1 MSEGDSTNSPKRRDV
16 CARRLDPSAAWICG
30 YDELGK
36 GCACGPTAKG
46 RCGLATAG
54 EHNDGAAASG
64 SELTPC
70 IPRRSY
76 RWRRQALCLNL
87 AILTGGVL
95 LLCMALP
102 SRENTFV
109 PGELSSKHAQILDNT
124 LVSQRCGLCHPNS
137 HVGDRIGASVEA
149 MLGNQFSGQYA
160 SHPNPGN
167 ESDEPL
173 RFFGSSDG
181 GQDALCMQCHR
192 AHMPGA
198 AKRTPHDLSP
208 SALEALTR
216 DAQSPAWQTVGNRSS
231 SVAGPDPHHA
241 APIQTNCADCHVEH
255 HGRGFELKAMADD
268 RCQACH
274 RRKFESF
281 TSGHP
286 EFKNFPA
293 QRSRSLAFS
302 HQLHADKHFPQKN
315 RDFDCGKC
323 HLDRGRPG
331 TSGPIARS
339 VSFEAACAECHQEP
353 IRAASADGWAVLQ
366 LPSIDASA
374 AAENASLEHWPA
386 EARFG
391 YEGKISPVLR
401 ALLEADETAREAL
414 GHLPASGELADVPSI
429 GDQREQVTAALA
441 LATERL
447 IRQTARDGQAAWRE
461 RLLQVTRARTQRELT
476 AGETAL
482 VEAMC
487 AGLPPDLFRQ
497 MQLAWFDR
505 AGQPLAS
512 APQPSDKDSDEAT
525 VADRAASSQ
534 TAATKP
540 PPLSLV
546 QSDPLRV
553 QPRRRQGIVVERQ
566 TSGLLVTD
574 ESAGDSL
581 TSDASTAGESLLLD
595 ESASASSD
603 LLAPHSANSSVP
615 DSNLID
621 SNLIDSNLLDSELL
635 GDDSLVD
642 DAWDRAG
649 SHAASVQSTAP
660 LAGMSHLA
668 GGGWYLDGQT
678 LALRYMPTGHADK
691 MFAAWSLWWTL
702 FADES
707 VRDIPHGKA
716 QPASASTVT
725 PGIPQQIPG
734 GCVQC
739 HRLKDTAGTL
749 QAGLLVSAWRV
760 PQRPLGTK
768 EFTKFDHAPHL
779 SLPAVNDCRYCHALR
794 DAAPGAYGRLVSTAG
809 ESHATAVSMSEFR
822 EMRLGQC
829 VACHR
834 PNGAN
839 SGCLQCHNYHVTQR
853 AEEKASYGPPHR

>member
-1 MSEGDSTNSPKRRDV
+1 MSEGDTNNSPKRRDV

-30 YDELGK
+30 YAELGK

-46 RCGLATAG
+46 RCGLAATS
-54 EHNDGAAASG
+54 EQNDGAAASDG
-64 SELTPC
+64 ELTPC
-70 IPRRSY
+70 IPRRNY
-76 RWRRQALCLNL
+76 RWRRHALSLNL

-102 SRENTFV
+102 SREKTFV

-149 MLGNQFSGQYA
+149 MLGNRFSGQDA
-160 SHPNPGN
+160 SQPKTGN

-173 RFFGSSDG
+173 DFFGSNDG
-181 GQDALCMQCHR
+181 RQDALCMQCHR

-198 AKRTPHDLSP
+198 LQRTPHDLSP

-216 DAQSPAWQTVGNRSS
+216 DDPSPAWQTVGNRSS

-286 EFKNFPA
+286 EFKSFPA

-315 RDFDCGKC
+315 RDFDCRKC
-323 HLDRGRPG
+323 HLDRDQPG
-331 TSGPIARS
+331 ASGPIARS

-401 ALLEADETAREAL
+401 ALLEADEAAREAL
-414 GHLPASGELADVPSI
+414 AHLPASGELADVPSI
-429 GDQREQVTAALA
+429 GDEREQVTAALA

-505 AGQPLAS
+505 MSQPLAS
-512 APQPSDKDSDEAT
+512 APQPSAQDSAEASW
-525 VADRAASSQ
+525 VDRAASSR

-540 PPLSLV
+540 PPLPLV
-546 QSDPLRV
+546 QSDSLQT
-553 QPRRRQGIVVERQ
+553 QPGRRQGIVVERQ

-574 ESAGDSL
+574 ESAGSPSA
-581 TSDASTAGESLLLD
+581 SDSTADADALLLD
-595 ESASASSD
+595 ESASGRAD
-603 LLAPHSANSSVP
+603 LLAPNSA
-615 DSNLID
+615 DSNLV
-621 SNLIDSNLLDSELL
+621 DSNLLDSELL
-635 GDDSLVD
+635 SDDALVD
-642 DAWDRAG
+642 DALDRAG
-649 SHAASVQSTAP
+649 SHAASVPSTAP
-660 LAGMSHLA
+660 LAGMSHLP

-691 MFAAWSLWWTL
+691 MLAAWSLWWTL
-702 FADES
+702 FADEA
-707 VRDIPHGKA
+707 VRDIPQGETL
-716 QPASASTVT
+716 PANESTAAHS
-725 PGIPQQIPG
+725 IRQQIPG

-739 HRLKDTAGTL
+739 HRLSDTAGPL
-749 QAGLLVSAWRV
+749 QTGLLASAWRV

-794 DAAPGAYGRLVSTAG
+794 DAAPSTYGRLVSTTE
-809 ESHATAVSMSEFR
+809 ESHTAAVSMSEFR
-822 EMRLGQC
+822 DMRLGQC

-839 SGCLQCHNYHVTQR
+839 SGCLQCHHYHVTPPV
-853 AEEKASYGPPHR
+853 EEKASYGASPR